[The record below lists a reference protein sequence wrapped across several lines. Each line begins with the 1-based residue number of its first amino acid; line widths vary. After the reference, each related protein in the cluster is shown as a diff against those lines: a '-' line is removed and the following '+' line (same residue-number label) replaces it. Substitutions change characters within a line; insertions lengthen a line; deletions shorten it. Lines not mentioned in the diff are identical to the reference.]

1 MKNSKRFLAIII
13 LAIVATTVAFVS
25 CKKEQAP
32 TAQQHNKST
41 LARIMDFKR
50 QLNEVELN
58 PNNRTITYM
67 SIPDAIWNLE
77 ALFNVTYAYPD
88 ESYGQT
94 ICCDTTLYLPVCSND
109 SVSFVDL
116 AVFNGQMYEAVLA
129 LYQAAVLENKQF
141 LILDVEDRG
150 RIGNQQ
156 VIELNTV
163 QGSLKGGQP
172 QPDPPQMWEPFA
184 EGILWYYGEN
194 HANSMGIPVDAADT
208 LTGMLNAILVNK
220 APEGSEYYYTNVMT
234 KHTQL
239 GENVPNPYP
248 GYPDVT
254 PRYCEFYKE
263 NPTAQDYWL
272 NSDQMNYHYFG
283 ERHLVKN
290 ILPNDATLPVPSD
303 HKLFHIIVEDQK
315 RIESSV
321 LLIGHHTTAFYG
333 LQFMVSQDSIG
344 KEIFQ

>member
-1 MKNSKRFLAIII
+1 MKTNKLIITI
-13 LAIVATTVAFVS
+13 STVVIMASTIVVVS

-50 QLNEVELN
+50 QLEEVELN

-67 SIPDAIWNLE
+67 SIPDAIWNVE

-88 ESYGQT
+88 ETYGQT
-94 ICCDTTLYLPVCSND
+94 VCCDTTLFLPICAND
-109 SVSFVDL
+109 SVSLADL
-116 AVFNGQMYEAVLA
+116 ALFNGQMYEAVLA

-141 LILDVEDRG
+141 LILDVEDGG

-156 VIELNTV
+156 TIELHTV
-163 QGSLKGGQP
+163 QGSLKGDQP
-172 QPDPPQMWEPFA
+172 QPDPPQMWEPFE
-184 EGILWYYGEN
+184 EGFLWYYGEG
-194 HANSMGIPVDAADT
+194 HANSAGAPVDAADT

-220 APEGSEYYYTNVMT
+220 APEGSEYYYTNVMS

-263 NPTAQDYWL
+263 NPTAQDYGL
-272 NSDQMNYHYFG
+272 NSDQMNYYYFG
-283 ERHLVKN
+283 ERHLVKD
-290 ILPNDATLPVPSD
+290 ILPNDAMHPVPSD
-303 HKLFHIIVEDQK
+303 HKLFHIIVEDQ
-315 RIESSV
+315 RIDSST
-321 LLIGHHTTAFYG
+321 LLIGHHTTALYG

-344 KEIFQ
+344 KEVFQ

>member
-1 MKNSKRFLAIII
+1 MKTNKLIITI
-13 LAIVATTVAFVS
+13 TTVAIMASTIVVVS

-77 ALFNVTYAYPD
+77 ALFNVTYAYP
-88 ESYGQT
+88 EETYGQT
-94 ICCDTTLYLPVCSND
+94 VCCDTTLFLPVCAND
-109 SVSFVDL
+109 SVSIPDL
-116 AVFNGQMYEAVLA
+116 ALFNGQMYEAVLT
-129 LYQAAVLENKQF
+129 LYQAALLENKQF
-141 LILDVEDRG
+141 IILDVENGG

-156 VIELNTV
+156 AIELHTV

-172 QPDPPQMWEPFA
+172 QPDPPQMWEPFE
-184 EGILWYYGEN
+184 EGVMWYYGEG
-194 HANSMGIPVDAADT
+194 HANSFGVPVDAADT
-208 LTGMLNAILVNK
+208 LTGMLNAFLVRK
-220 APEGSEYYYTNVMT
+220 APEGSEYVYTNVMT
-234 KHTQL
+234 KYTQL
-239 GENVPNPYP
+239 DENVPNPYP

-283 ERHLVKN
+283 ERHLVKD
-290 ILPNDATLPVPSD
+290 ILPNDAMHPVPSD

-315 RIESSV
+315 RIDSSG
-321 LLIGHHTTAFYG
+321 LIIGHHTTALYG